1 MHRDQ
6 IKKFYAGEMEKDRL
20 DLDLFK
26 LEGIRTKEIIS
37 RFLTR
42 QNLNILDI
50 GGATGFYSFWLQG
63 LGHHVSLVDLSP
75 RNIEL
80 AKEYSQQHGIDLEAC
95 ETGEA
100 TDLKFPDNQF
110 DLVLLMGPLYHL
122 IEKEERIKAISEAK
136 RVLKPN
142 GVLLAAVISRYGSLL
157 DGLRRD

>member
-50 GGATGFYSFWLQG
+50 GGAAGFYSFWLQG
-63 LGHHVSLVDLSP
+63 LGHKVSLVDLSP
-75 RNIEL
+75 ENIEL
-80 AKEYSQQHGIDLEAC
+80 AKKYSRHHGIDLAHC
-95 ETGEA
+95 TVGDA
-100 TDLKFPDNQF
+100 TRLSFPNDQF

-122 IEKEERIKAISEAK
+122 IEKEERIKAISDAK

-142 GVLLAAVISRYGSLL
+142 GVLLA
-157 DGLRRD
+157 